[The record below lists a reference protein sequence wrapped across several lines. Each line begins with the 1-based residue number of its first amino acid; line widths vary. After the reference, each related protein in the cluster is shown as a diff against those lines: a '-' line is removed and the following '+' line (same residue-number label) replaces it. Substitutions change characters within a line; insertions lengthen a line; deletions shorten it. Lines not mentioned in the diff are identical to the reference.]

1 MKKVKQLLNNVAV
14 RNLFIIAGMF
24 MSFYILDAALR
35 IFSNQYVAFY
45 NWKELS
51 PNLFT
56 FSWIFLFIGILYLL
70 PKMAKMI
77 TYSILV
83 IISNILVYAEY
94 LHYSIL
100 KRFFTF
106 SDILLTKEG
115 SDYFLYAISKT
126 SFKIIL
132 IIIISLLCMVIT
144 LYLIKKTEEI
154 SKNKYYYL
162 SMILI
167 TITLVSGTRILAL
180 NCLGKAAKDPLSW
193 EAAYKNKNI
202 YLDYNNQN
210 KSFELSGVYEL
221 FFRSTY
227 LYFRDNILLNR
238 NKMIAEINDEINV
251 NKKLSSSV
259 MSTIDDDNYYG
270 ILKGKNVIYI
280 LMESVDSWLVTKDV
294 MPTLYNLEQT
304 GLNFTN
310 RYSPSFGGGQTINS
324 EFAMNT
330 SLYAVENSKAIYNY
344 DKNTFSESLASK
356 LKDNNYSTISVHA
369 NSGSFY
375 NRTYFHQALGYD
387 KHYAL
392 ADMGN
397 INHTDYNYY
406 NDSSLVKNDEVY
418 NLIVREEPF
427 FSFIISY
434 SAHVPYDD
442 TNDRCISNPYN
453 LNVEGNKELS
463 CIRNL
468 AHETDEMLRI
478 LIERLKKDNLLD
490 NTVLVLATDHY
501 AYGYGDQASIK
512 KFKNTNNDYLLQKVP
527 LVIWSPN
534 LKHNNI
540 DTLMDTADILPTLL
554 YMMGID
560 YNENYYI
567 GTNVF
572 SSNHDNFVY
581 FSSDTFYDGKT
592 LYDSNTKNINNAN
605 IDETIKTI
613 RKKIDLNNKFIISDY
628 FKSVRD

>member
-1 MKKVKQLLNNVAV
+1 MKKVKQLLNNVIV

-24 MSFYILDAALR
+24 ISFYILDVALR
-35 IFSNQYVAFY
+35 IFSNQYVGFY
-45 NWKELS
+45 RWIHYS

-70 PKMAKMI
+70 PKKAKMI

-162 SMILI
+162 SMVLI
-167 TITLVSGTRILAL
+167 TITLVSGTRMLAIHK
-180 NCLGKAAKDPLSW
+180 LGKASDPLTW
-193 EAAYKNKNI
+193 EASYKPKNV
-202 YLDYNNQN
+202 YLDFNNQN
-210 KSFELSGVYEL
+210 KSLETSGIYEL
-221 FFRSTY
+221 IFRSTY
-227 LYFRDNILLNR
+227 LYFKDNVLLNK
-238 NKMIAEINDEINV
+238 NKMIDEINDEINA
-251 NKKLSSSV
+251 NKKLSSLV
-259 MSTIDDDNYYG
+259 MSDVDDDNYYG
-270 ILKGKNVIYI
+270 ILKGKNVIYV
-280 LMESVDSWLVTKDV
+280 LMESIDSWLVTKDV

-330 SLYAVENSKAIYNY
+330 GLYAVENSKAIYNY
-344 DKNTFSESLASK
+344 DKNDFSASLANK
-356 LKDNNYSTISVHA
+356 LKENNYSAISIHT
-369 NSGSFY
+369 NTGSFY

-512 KFKNTNNDYLLQKVP
+512 KYKNTNNDYLLQKVP

-560 YNENYYI
+560 YNEDYYI

>member
-1 MKKVKQLLNNVAV
+1 MKKVKQLLNNVIV

-24 MSFYILDAALR
+24 ISFYILDVALR
-35 IFSNQYVAFY
+35 IFSNQYVGFY
-45 NWKELS
+45 RWIHYS

-70 PKMAKMI
+70 PKKAKMI

-162 SMILI
+162 SMVLI
-167 TITLVSGTRILAL
+167 TITLVSGTRMLAIHK
-180 NCLGKAAKDPLSW
+180 LGKASDPLTW
-193 EAAYKNKNI
+193 EASYKPKNV
-202 YLDYNNQN
+202 YLDFNNQN
-210 KSFELSGVYEL
+210 KSLETSGIYEL
-221 FFRSTY
+221 IFRSTY
-227 LYFRDNILLNR
+227 LYFKDNILLNK
-238 NKMIAEINDEINV
+238 NKMIDEINDEINA
-251 NKKLSSSV
+251 NKKLSSLV
-259 MSTIDDDNYYG
+259 MSDVDDDNYYG
-270 ILKGKNVIYI
+270 ILKGKNVIYV
-280 LMESVDSWLVTKDV
+280 LMESIDSWLVTKDV

-330 SLYAVENSKAIYNY
+330 GLYAVENSKAIYNY
-344 DKNTFSESLASK
+344 DKNDFSASLANK
-356 LKDNNYSTISVHA
+356 LKENNYSAISIHT
-369 NSGSFY
+369 NTGSFY

-512 KFKNTNNDYLLQKVP
+512 KFKNTNNDYLLQRVP

>member
-70 PKMAKMI
+70 PKKAKMI

-330 SLYAVENSKAIYNY
+330 GLYAVENSKAIYNY

-628 FKSVRD
+628 FKSVRN

>member
-1 MKKVKQLLNNVAV
+1 MKKVKQLLNNVVV

-24 MSFYILDAALR
+24 ISFYILDVALR
-35 IFSNQYVAFY
+35 IFSNQYVGFY
-45 NWKELS
+45 RWIHYS

-56 FSWIFLFIGILYLL
+56 FSWIFLFIGVLYLL
-70 PKMAKMI
+70 PKKAKMI

-162 SMILI
+162 SMVLI
-167 TITLVSGTRILAL
+167 TITLVSGTRMLAIHK
-180 NCLGKAAKDPLSW
+180 LGKASDPLTW
-193 EAAYKNKNI
+193 EASYKPKNV
-202 YLDYNNQN
+202 YLDFNNQN
-210 KSFELSGVYEL
+210 KSLETSGIYEL
-221 FFRSTY
+221 IFRSTY
-227 LYFRDNILLNR
+227 LYFKDNVLLNK
-238 NKMIAEINDEINV
+238 NKMIDEINDEINA
-251 NKKLSSSV
+251 NKKLSSLV
-259 MSTIDDDNYYG
+259 MSDVDDDNYYG
-270 ILKGKNVIYI
+270 ILKGKNVIYV
-280 LMESVDSWLVTKDV
+280 LMESIDSWLVTKDV

-330 SLYAVENSKAIYNY
+330 GLYAVENSKAIYNY
-344 DKNTFSESLASK
+344 DKNDFSASLANK
-356 LKDNNYSTISVHA
+356 LKENNYSAISIHT
-369 NSGSFY
+369 NTGSFY

-397 INHTDYNYY
+397 INHKDYNYY

>member
-1 MKKVKQLLNNVAV
+1 MKKVKQLLNNVIV

-24 MSFYILDAALR
+24 ISFYILDVALR
-35 IFSNQYVAFY
+35 IFSNQYVGFY
-45 NWKELS
+45 RWIHYS

-56 FSWIFLFIGILYLL
+56 FSWIFLFIGVLYLL
-70 PKMAKMI
+70 PKKAKMI

-167 TITLVSGTRILAL
+167 TITLVSGTRMLAIHK
-180 NCLGKAAKDPLSW
+180 LGKASDPLTW
-193 EAAYKNKNI
+193 EASYKPKNV
-202 YLDYNNQN
+202 YLDFNNQN
-210 KSFELSGVYEL
+210 KSLETSGIYEL
-221 FFRSTY
+221 IFRSTY
-227 LYFRDNILLNR
+227 LYFRDNVLLNK
-238 NKMIAEINDEINV
+238 NKMIDEINDEINT

-270 ILKGKNVIYI
+270 ILKGKNVIYV
-280 LMESVDSWLVTKDV
+280 LMESIDSWLVTKDV

-330 SLYAVENSKAIYNY
+330 GLYAVENSKAIYNY
-344 DKNTFSESLASK
+344 DKNDFSVSLANK
-356 LKDNNYSTISVHA
+356 LKENNYSAISIHT

-512 KFKNTNNDYLLQKVP
+512 KYKNTNNDYLLQKVP

-560 YNENYYI
+560 YNEDYYI

>member
-70 PKMAKMI
+70 PKKAKMI

-280 LMESVDSWLVTKDV
+280 LMESIDSWLVTKDV

-330 SLYAVENSKAIYNY
+330 GLYAVENSKAIYNY
-344 DKNTFSESLASK
+344 DKNDFSASLANK
-356 LKDNNYSTISVHA
+356 LKENNYSAISIHT
-369 NSGSFY
+369 NTGSFY

-442 TNDRCISNPYN
+442 TNDRYISNPYN

-478 LIERLKKDNLLD
+478 LIEKLKKDNLLD

-581 FSSDTFYDGKT
+581 FSNDTFYDGKT

>member
-70 PKMAKMI
+70 PKKAKMI

-280 LMESVDSWLVTKDV
+280 LMESIDSWLVTKDV

-324 EFAMNT
+324 EFAMNIG
-330 SLYAVENSKAIYNY
+330 LYAVENSKAIYNY

-628 FKSVRD
+628 FKSVRN

>member
-1 MKKVKQLLNNVAV
+1 MKKVKQLLNNVVV

-24 MSFYILDAALR
+24 ISFYILDVALR

-45 NWKELS
+45 NWTKLS

-70 PKMAKMI
+70 PKKAKMI

-83 IISNILVYAEY
+83 VISNILVYAEY

-167 TITLVSGTRILAL
+167 TIVLVSGTRILAL
-180 NCLGKAAKDPLSW
+180 NCLGKTAKDPLSW

-238 NKMIAEINDEINV
+238 NKMIAEINDEIND

-330 SLYAVENSKAIYNY
+330 GLYAVENSKAIYNY

-418 NLIVREEPF
+418 NLVVREEPF

-512 KFKNTNNDYLLQKVP
+512 KYKNTNNDYLLQKVP

-560 YNENYYI
+560 YNEDYYI

>member
-70 PKMAKMI
+70 PKKAKMI

-330 SLYAVENSKAIYNY
+330 GLYAVENSKAIYNY

>member
-1 MKKVKQLLNNVAV
+1 MKKVKQLLNNVVV

-24 MSFYILDAALR
+24 ISFYILDVALR

-70 PKMAKMI
+70 PKKAKMI

-83 IISNILVYAEY
+83 VISNILVYAEY

-126 SFKIIL
+126 SFNIIL

-167 TITLVSGTRILAL
+167 TIVLVSGTRILAL

-227 LYFRDNILLNR
+227 LYFKDNILLNR
-238 NKMIAEINDEINV
+238 NKMIAEINDEIND

-330 SLYAVENSKAIYNY
+330 GLYAVENSKAIYNY

-356 LKDNNYSTISVHA
+356 LKDNNYSTISIHA

-490 NTVLVLATDHY
+490 NTALVLATDHY

-512 KFKNTNNDYLLQKVP
+512 KYKNTNNDYLLQKVP

-554 YMMGID
+554 YMMEID
-560 YNENYYI
+560 YNEDYYI